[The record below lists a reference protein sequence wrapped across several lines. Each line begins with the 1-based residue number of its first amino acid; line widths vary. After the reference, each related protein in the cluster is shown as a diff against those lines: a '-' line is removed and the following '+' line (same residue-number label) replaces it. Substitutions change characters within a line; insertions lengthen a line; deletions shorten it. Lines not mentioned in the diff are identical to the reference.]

1 MSEEK
6 NPKENILDESKNS
19 DNVNSK
25 KDDVSDEKNT
35 DNKVKKREVKL
46 NNKTLKAIVAIV
58 AVGAIC
64 LGGGYVLAKKLE
76 ENCLL
81 LQNTIIAVR

>member
-35 DNKVKKREVKL
+35 DNKVKKGK
-46 NNKTLKAIVAIV
+46 
-58 AVGAIC
+58 
-64 LGGGYVLAKKLE
+64 
-76 ENCLL
+76 
-81 LQNTIIAVR
+81 

>member
-6 NPKENILDESKNS
+6 NPKENTLDEPKNS

-35 DNKVKKREVKL
+35 DNKVKKGK
-46 NNKTLKAIVAIV
+46 
-58 AVGAIC
+58 
-64 LGGGYVLAKKLE
+64 
-76 ENCLL
+76 
-81 LQNTIIAVR
+81 

>member
-6 NPKENILDESKNS
+6 NPKENTLDESKNS

-35 DNKVKKREVKL
+35 DNKVKTREIKL
-46 NNKTLKAIVAIV
+46 NNKTLKAI
-58 AVGAIC
+58 
-64 LGGGYVLAKKLE
+64 
-76 ENCLL
+76 
-81 LQNTIIAVR
+81 IAVR